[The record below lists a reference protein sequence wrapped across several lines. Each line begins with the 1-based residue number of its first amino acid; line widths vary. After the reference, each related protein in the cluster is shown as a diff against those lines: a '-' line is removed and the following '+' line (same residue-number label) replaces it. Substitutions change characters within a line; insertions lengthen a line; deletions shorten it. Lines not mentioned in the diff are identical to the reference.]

1 MSEPTP
7 GPSVPSFGR
16 GARASS
22 TSTRAA
28 PPQGVQ
34 AVSDRLAPP
43 AAGSA
48 RAAVLALLPRHG
60 LSVGYPPAVEQEAA
74 AWLARPGLDDG
85 VVDRTALPF
94 VTIDNADSRDLDQA
108 MCIEPA
114 AGGGWT
120 VYYALA
126 DASYYVRPG
135 SALLEHGLARGTSYY
150 LPGMSV
156 PMLPPSLSEGLVS
169 LNPRVE
175 RRALLFVLSVAPD
188 GEARETR
195 VERARIRSRKKLS
208 YPGVQAFHDGARA
221 GQALAGHDYTPTL
234 ELLREVGEA
243 RLAEAK
249 RRGVVEVER
258 QELEVELDPK
268 DPARFV
274 VAVRGR
280 SDVDRWNEQLSLLTN
295 TEGAALFTRADPALA
310 AELQPIFRT
319 HPAPQKDDLDRL
331 ERTVDALLR
340 AASSGPAKVD
350 AGAWRWRRDQGESVE
365 AWLKRLPRDRATAR
379 LREGVVRQALYASQP
394 SAFTSGAG
402 PHHALGV
409 SAYARF
415 SAPMREVVGIFTH
428 KEGLERLGLAPPS
441 ARADDDALRQ
451 RAIASANQAKKRQ
464 GALTKDVHALVIDQ
478 ALRPDLALPRERRP
492 RRPGT
497 LLGVAEHRVFV
508 ELDGFPLELKVYRED
523 VEASHGAPYR
533 VTPDASALAPGRD
546 DPRLPT
552 FRVGDGVTVL
562 VEGQEGPRWRLRLES
577 LR

>member
-1 MSEPTP
+1 MSETTP
-7 GPSVPSFGR
+7 RPSVPSFGR
-16 GARASS
+16 GARPASS

-28 PPQGVQ
+28 PPTGPAQ
-34 AVSDRLAPP
+34 VSAHDSSDGLPP
-43 AAGSA
+43 PGSA
-48 RAAVLALLPRHG
+48 KAAVLGLLPRHG
-60 LSVGYPPAVEQEAA
+60 LAVGYPPEVEQEAA

-85 VVDRTALPF
+85 VVDRAALPF

-108 MCIEPA
+108 MCIERAP
-114 AGGGWT
+114 GGGWT
-120 VYYALA
+120 LFYALA
-126 DASYYVRPG
+126 DAAYYVRPG
-135 SALLEHGLARGTSYY
+135 SALFEHALRRGTSYY

-169 LNPRVE
+169 LNPNVE

-188 GEARETR
+188 GEARETK
-195 VERARIRSRKKLS
+195 VERARIRSRAKLS
-208 YPGVQAFHDGARA
+208 YPGVQAFHDGARS
-221 GQALAGHDYTPTL
+221 GQGLAGHDYTPTL

-258 QELEVELDPK
+258 EELEVELDPK

-295 TEGAALFTRADPALA
+295 TQGAALFTRADPALA

-319 HPAPQKDDLDRL
+319 HPAPQREDLDRL
-331 ERTVDALLR
+331 EKTVDALLR
-340 AASSGPAKVD
+340 AAKVD
-350 AGAWRWRRDQGESVE
+350 RQAWAWRRDQGESVE

-379 LREGVVRQALYASQP
+379 LREGVQRQALFASQP
-394 SAFTSGAG
+394 SSFTSGAG

-441 ARADDDALRQ
+441 ARGDDGRTRE
-451 RAIASANQAKKRQ
+451 RAIASANQAKRRQ

-478 ALRPDLALPRERRP
+478 ELGPDLALPRERRP
-492 RRPGT
+492 RRAGT

-523 VEASHGAPYR
+523 VEASYGAPYR
-533 VTPDASALAPGRD
+533 VTPDASALAPARD

-562 VEGQEGPRWRLRLES
+562 VEGKAGPRWRLRLEP
-577 LR
+577 LRG